1 MERSFICT
9 AGFIV
14 GLVFPSTINALGL
27 GTGGI
32 AFGMGETALVTDWG
46 FSGSA
51 IFGGVPPFL
60 AVATLGGS
68 KGVREEN
75 KIFI

>member
-1 MERSFICT
+1 M
-9 AGFIV
+9 
-14 GLVFPSTINALGL
+14 
-27 GTGGI
+27 
-32 AFGMGETALVTDWG
+32 TDWG